1 MDAKTCFQKMQ
12 YVGVLAFAAAGAL
25 SSLRELHGGVS
36 RWRGGGATVGQK
48 TL

>member
-36 RWRGGGATVGQK
+36 RWHGGEAAVGQK